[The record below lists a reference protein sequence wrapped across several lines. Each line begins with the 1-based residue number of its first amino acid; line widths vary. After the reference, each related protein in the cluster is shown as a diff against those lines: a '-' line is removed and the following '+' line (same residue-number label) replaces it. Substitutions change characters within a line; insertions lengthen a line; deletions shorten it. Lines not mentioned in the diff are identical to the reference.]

1 MKQYIYNMVTHNAK
15 AGQVVELEPT
25 DEATR
30 SLLERDIIREHKT
43 VEPEETK
50 APTRARKAK

>member
-1 MKQYIYNMVTHNAK
+1 MQTYIYNMVTHNAK

-30 SLLERDIIREHKT
+30 SLLERGIIREHKT

-50 APTRARKAK
+50 APRARKAKA